1 MFFYAM
7 PMYIP
12 TALSFVAIIGIAL
25 IESIVK
31 NKKLLTA
38 IEFVIFL
45 LALIF
50 VIYVTIIHR
59 NHSESVKISIVPFYS
74 FVMAKDEIEVYRLIL
89 FNVLMFVP
97 FGLTL
102 PFLLHRQK
110 HNIILSLLFTFLI
123 SLSIELI
130 QLIFHLGTFE
140 IDDLIFNTLGSLS
153 GMLGYYMYLLIM
165 KFKMPNKNIVEV

>member
-12 TALSFVAIIGIAL
+12 TVLSFVAIIGIAL
-25 IESIVK
+25 IESIIK
-31 NKKLLTA
+31 NKKLLTV
-38 IEFVIFL
+38 IEVGIFL
-45 LALIF
+45 LTIAF
-50 VIYVTIIHR
+50 VFYVTIIHR
-59 NHSESVKISIVPFYS
+59 NSGENGKTCLIPFYS

-102 PFLLHRQK
+102 PFLLCRQK

-140 IDDLIFNTLGSLS
+140 LDDLIFNTLGGLF
-153 GMLGYYMYLLIM
+153 GMIGYYIYLLI
-165 KFKMPNKNIVEV
+165 NKYKLLSVKI